1 MTILQQTDGLT
12 VRDALSAPA
21 AGSHVS
27 EEQTPLRQQQLRDWL
42 HLHMVFASLQA
53 PELSEEQKAQLQQQI
68 SGFEAQLATA
78 PDNVE
83 ALEGAGVTYA
93 QMGAL
98 KKAEGLL
105 SRLVEKKTQDPE
117 AWRLL
122 VSVGKHPSN

>member
-1 MTILQQTDGLT
+1 MHCLPLLQ
-12 VRDALSAPA
+12 ALQ
-21 AGSHVS
+21 VS
-27 EEQTPLRQQQLRDWL
+27 EEQTHLLQQPVHAWL
-42 HLHMVFASLQA
+42 HLHTGFVSLQA

-68 SGFEAQLATA
+68 DGFEAQLATA

-98 KKAEGLL
+98 RKAEGLL
-105 SRLVEKKTQDPE
+105 VRLVEKKAQDPE

-122 VSVGKHPSN
+122 VSVGKHPSR

>member
-1 MTILQQTDGLT
+1 MLQQP
-12 VRDALSAPA
+12 VHAL
-21 AGSHVS
+21 
-27 EEQTPLRQQQLRDWL
+27 L
-42 HLHMVFASLQA
+42 HLHTGFASLQA
-53 PELSEEQKAQLQQQI
+53 PELSEEQKTQLQQQI
-68 SGFEAQLATA
+68 DGFEAQLATA

-105 SRLVEKKTQDPE
+105 VRLVEKKAQDPE

-122 VSVGKHPSN
+122 VSVGKHPSR